1 MGVQSNLPA
10 GEPVK
15 LFGRVIRQATSPQ
28 NSQLIKA
35 PASPCSDGSD
45 TEIWRPDQPKDVQWP
60 RCQPPL
66 SHHQATAWASA
77 DGLRSD
83 SVSAM
88 QDAAATLSE
97 LGSCRSAPPATP
109 AQPVAKPIV
118 VTPRRRP
125 STGTSAL
132 LPPSMKTCS
141 SCREVGTI
149 VVQVAGIGG

>member
-1 MGVQSNLPA
+1 MGAHSNLPA
-10 GEPVK
+10 NEPVK
-15 LFGRVIRQATSPQ
+15 LFGRVIHQASSPQ
-28 NSQLIKA
+28 ASKAIRA

-45 TEIWRPDQPKDVQWP
+45 TEIWRPEQPRDVQWP
-60 RCQPPL
+60 GCQPPL
-66 SHHQATAWASA
+66 THHQTSAWAPA
-77 DGLRSD
+77 GGLRSD

-118 VTPRRRP
+118 TPRRRP
-125 STGTSAL
+125 SSGTSAL
-132 LPPSMKTCS
+132 LPPSMKACS

-149 VVQVAGIGG
+149 AVQDAGIGG